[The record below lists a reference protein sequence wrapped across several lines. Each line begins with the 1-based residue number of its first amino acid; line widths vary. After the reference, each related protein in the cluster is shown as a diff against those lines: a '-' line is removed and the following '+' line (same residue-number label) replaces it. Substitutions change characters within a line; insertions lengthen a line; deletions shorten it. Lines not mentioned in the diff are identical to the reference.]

1 MNTQMSEFI
10 SPKQLEE
17 WIGLSVIQQ
26 ERIRRHIGY
35 KKIQESNPLLYYKIA
50 GAGLRYKRSEIV
62 EWVERQRV
70 TRNA

>member
-17 WIGLSVIQQ
+17 WIGLSVVQQ

-35 KKIQESNPLLYYKIA
+35 KKSPRIKSVTLLQNRWC
-50 GAGLRYKRSEIV
+50 RY
-62 EWVERQRV
+62 
-70 TRNA
+70 